1 MTSGPRP
8 GGPVSGSGDPV
19 PRPPRR
25 APRSWS
31 GRAARLFRALYGES
45 PLHLLVLLAS
55 FVVCGYAAA
64 RLLEG
69 DWLGIVEWFVGAAVI
84 HDLVFVPLYGS
95 TDWVLHR
102 GLRTGRGRDL
112 SVGQARE
119 RRAGQE
125 PPDAASAREPS
136 AQPPAAPPSGRPP
149 SSETPPAQPSAEPPS
164 NQPPPAQPPSAKPPP
179 AQAPSAPR
187 IALLNH
193 IRVPAF
199 LSFLLLLVY
208 WPLIRERSG
217 PVYAVTTRLSPGVF
231 LGRWLLVTAVLFAV
245 SALLFAVRWWRGRDA
260 RPRRARRR
268 TAPAPRTQE

>member
-8 GGPVSGSGDPV
+8 GGPVPGSGDPA
-19 PRPPRR
+19 PRRPRR

-164 NQPPPAQPPSAKPPP
+164 AKPQP

-199 LSFLLLLVY
+199 LSLLLLLVY

-231 LGRWLLVTAVLFAV
+231 LGRWLLVTAVLFAA
-245 SALLFAVRWWRGRDA
+245 SGLLFAVRWWRGR
-260 RPRRARRR
+260 RRQR
-268 TAPAPRTQE
+268 TGHRSASRSQE